1 MIYFHANMTDF
12 MTILALVGAAAS
24 AIACAITKLKVE
36 SVKCRVA
43 EWAMTSIL
51 TWRKMAC

>member
-1 MIYFHANMTDF
+1 MTDF